1 MAVRKIT
8 LMKQYSI
15 DKVEY
20 IYPKTSADMVEYDGG
35 INIQQ
40 KIRQLERMLNGNI
53 EPEDPISSGGKT
65 KINISISI
73 HNYSISSMIKIN
85 NNIRLVDC
93 TSLGIPE
100 VEVI

>member
-15 DKVEY
+15 NKVEY
-20 IYPKTSADMVEYDGG
+20 IYPKTSADMVEYDDG

-53 EPEDPISSGGKT
+53 EPEDPISSGD
-65 KINISISI
+65 KINNSISI
-73 HNYSISSMIKIN
+73 HNYSTSPMIKIN
-85 NNIRLVDC
+85 NNIRLVSC